1 MEYNYKIYTPEEY
14 AISMAKIS
22 LDKYLEKT
30 SKEKLLDIKIVDISC
45 GSGNLLLAMLEELL
59 KISKKVFGEYK
70 YSEKWLTGFDI
81 DSKALDTLK
90 KRAQALFFKY
100 GIEGNLNIKE
110 CDSLYEKMDEKYDI
124 VIGNPPY
131 LGEKNHKE
139 VFHII
144 KETDFGKKYYKPK
157 MDYFYFFIEKG
168 IDILK
173 EDGILVYLT
182 TNYWLKA
189 DSAEGLRE
197 KLKSEGEFFRIENYS
212 HSIFKDAIGQHNV
225 IFYWRKSK
233 SEEEIFVKDD
243 GLEYEIDQ
251 SNIFGEEHSKINLI
265 PPFCKKNIEKI
276 RMNSNKILG
285 DLLNVNQG
293 IVSGADKVFVFDEY
307 KEEFGDYLKPFYKNK
322 DVGKYEVSK
331 KPPFWIIYLN
341 GKSKLDENLMSYLLE
356 YKSKLSL
363 RREVVNNRINWWEL
377 QWARDEEIF
386 LKPKIV
392 VRQRCKTN
400 NFGYT
405 ENPFYS
411 SADVY
416 YLTAKN
422 FEVNLFY
429 ILGYLNSKVF
439 YYWFNYIGKKKGKN
453 LEFYSTPLKE
463 CPLYYPDKEE
473 ELKEIVGL
481 VEKQIDNY
489 DEGIQER
496 IDLYFSKIMGIDI
509 REEQ

>member
-1 MEYNYKIYTPEEY
+1 MEYNYKIYTPEQY
-14 AISMAKIS
+14 AVSMAKIS
-22 LDKYLEKT
+22 LAKYLEKNCN
-30 SKEKLLDIKIVDISC
+30 ENILDIKIVDISC

-59 KISKKVFGEYK
+59 KTSKKVFGEYR
-70 YSEKWLTGFDI
+70 YSEKWLTGYDI
-81 DSKALDTLK
+81 DSNALNILK
-90 KRAQALFFKY
+90 KRAEALFFTY
-100 GIEGNLNIKE
+100 GIKGNLNLKE
-110 CDSLYEKMDEKYDI
+110 CDSLYEIIDEKYDI

-139 VFHII
+139 IFHTI

-168 IDILK
+168 VDILK
-173 EDGILVYLT
+173 ENGILVYLT

-189 DSAEGLRE
+189 DSAEGLRD
-197 KLKSEGEFFRIENYS
+197 KLRAEGEFFRIENYS
-212 HSIFKDAIGQHNV
+212 HSIFKDAIGQHNI
-225 IFYWRKSK
+225 IFYWQKSK
-233 SEEEIFVKDD
+233 ENSDVFINDD
-243 GLEYEIDQ
+243 NIEYMIEQ
-251 SNIFGEEHSKINLI
+251 NNIFAQEHSKIILI
-265 PPFCKKNIEKI
+265 PPFCKKNIQKI
-276 RMNSNKILG
+276 RDNSNRTLG
-285 DLLNVNQG
+285 ELLKVNQG

-307 KEEFGDYLKPFYKNK
+307 KEEFKNYLKPFYKNK
-322 DVGKYEVSK
+322 DIGKYEVSK

-341 GKSKLDENLMSYLLE
+341 GKSTLDENLMNYLLE
-356 YKSKLSL
+356 YKAKLSL

-377 QWARDEEIF
+377 QWGRDEEIF

-405 ENPFYS
+405 EDPFYS

-416 YLTAKN
+416 YLTAKAS
-422 FEVNLFY
+422 EVNLFY

-463 CPLYYPDKEE
+463 CPLYYPEKSE
-473 ELKEIVGL
+473 ELIEVVSL
-481 VEKQIDNY
+481 VKKQLENY
-489 DEGIQER
+489 SDETQEE
-496 IDLYFSKIMGIDI
+496 IDLYFSKVMNIDI